1 MNKPLLE
8 LVIILGLPIVFFL
21 IGKNFVEK
29 FSNQKHIQEVL
40 KKNISSGKDRIPL
53 SADFGGYDTDEVKLH
68 WKELYPHD
76 CYISKFSLNH

>member
-8 LVIILGLPIVFFL
+8 LVIILGLLVVVFL
-21 IGKNFVEK
+21 IGKNFEDK

-40 KKNISSGKDRIPL
+40 KKKISSGKDRIPL
-53 SADFGGYDTDEVKLH
+53 YARFGGYNTDKVKLY
-68 WKELYPHD
+68 WKTLYPHD

>member
-8 LVIILGLPIVFFL
+8 LVIILGLPIVVFL
-21 IGKNFVEK
+21 IGKDFVEK

-53 SADFGGYDTDEVKLH
+53 SARFGGYNMDEVKLY
-68 WKELYPHD
+68 WQALYPD
-76 CYISKFSLNH
+76 ECYISKFSLNH